1 MATESDPYNDLAI
14 SSGERSMR
22 MTQTGSNWGGRAA
35 ALFATLWLMLG
46 PTHAQVGLPAGM
58 SMLGKADAAA
68 GAGSVAAQVSSLP
81 LRADLGAMS
90 PSIRS
95 DDRWDAP
102 QGNRASSMPVV
113 SPEHRTPLPPNEFQ
127 RFVLESTGKAL
138 PLFGFDFFTRSQGL
152 DGLAAIA
159 ATPVSSDYRMGPGDE
174 LHIKGWGS
182 LDMDVKAV
190 INRDGQIMLPKIGTI
205 ALAGTRSDQVESVI
219 RNAVGRY
226 YRDFQIS
233 VSQGQLRG
241 VTVYVVGQ
249 ARQPG
254 AYQMPGSTTLV
265 AALFTSGGPN
275 QNGSLRQIKVMR
287 GEREITRLDLYDFL
301 TRGDK
306 TADIKLQDGDTI
318 VIPAANGYVALSG
331 KVGTAAVY
339 ELAGERETVG
349 QMLDIAG
356 GLPVV
361 ADPRRAYLERMEPSQ
376 VPSRSVEA
384 FALDAAGLGRTM
396 KNGDL
401 LNVMP
406 ISGEFSNAVTL
417 RGNVGQPVRT
427 PWREGLRIT
436 DVIPSKNY
444 LMSRASVSR
453 QNGVLLSDDEKQ
465 QIKAG
470 FAKISEPAT
479 TPLDATAKTGDSADT
494 LARRIGD
501 LVDEVNFEYAVVER
515 VDPDRITVNLLP
527 FNLGRALEEPGSE
540 DNLALK
546 PGDVITVFSV
556 KDVRIPQGKRQI
568 FVRIEGEVR
577 RPGIYQ
583 MVGGDG
589 LIDLIAKAGGLTDD
603 AYLFGTEFYRD
614 EVRRAQVANL
624 DQLLRRLEAQ
634 VQNSLSS
641 SAANAGVGAE
651 NAALIQLRLQAE
663 AQAQKQAL
671 ERLRKLRPSGRV
683 MLDLPPGRRV
693 EPDALP
699 RMRLEN
705 RDSVVIPARPD
716 FVYVLGAVNTEA
728 ALIWKP
734 GMTVSHYLDRSGLTA
749 GADVDE
755 MFVLRADGSV
765 SSHDRRWFS
774 SLTGLEVQPGDVIVL
789 PEKSNRESAWS
800 VFTRN
805 AKDITQIIYQFSLGA
820 AAIKTLRE

>member
-1 MATESDPYNDLAI
+1 
-14 SSGERSMR
+14 MR
-22 MTQTGSNWGGRAA
+22 MTQTWSNWGGRAT
-35 ALFATLWLMLG
+35 ALFWAVFWMPVHL
-46 PTHAQVGLPAGM
+46 HAQISLPAGM
-58 SMLGKADAAA
+58 SMLGKSEVA
-68 GAGSVAAQVSSLP
+68 GGTSSSATSTSIPLRPEVGLFPPSIKTDNRQDFLSGSRVMPTPVVQPEKLP
-81 LRADLGAMS
+81 L
-90 PSIRS
+90 
-95 DDRWDAP
+95 
-102 QGNRASSMPVV
+102 
-113 SPEHRTPLPPNEFQ
+113 LPPNEFQ
-127 RFVLESTGKAL
+127 KFVLESTGKPL

-152 DGLAAIA
+152 EGLTASANS
-159 ATPVSSDYRMGPGDE
+159 PVSPDYRIGPGDE

-182 LDMDVKAV
+182 LDLDAKVV
-190 INRDGQIMLPKIGTI
+190 VNRDGLITLPRIGVI
-205 ALAGTRSDQVESVI
+205 ALAGTRSVHAESVI

-226 YRDFQIS
+226 YRDFEIS
-233 VSQGQLRG
+233 VTQGQLRG
-241 VTVYVVGQ
+241 ITVYVVGN

-254 AYQMPGSTTLV
+254 AYQLSGSTTLV
-265 AALFTSGGPN
+265 AALFNSGGPN
-275 QNGSLRQIKVMR
+275 QNGSLRNIKVMR
-287 GEREITRLDLYDFL
+287 GDRQVTRLDLYGFL
-301 TRGDK
+301 SRGDK
-306 TADIKLQDGDTI
+306 SADIKLQDGDTI
-318 VIPAANGYVALSG
+318 VIPAAKGYVALSG

-339 ELAGERETVG
+339 ELTEERETLG
-349 QMLDIAG
+349 QLLDVAG

-361 ADPRRAYLERMEPSQ
+361 ADPRRAYLERLDPSKS
-376 VPSRSVEA
+376 PSRSVEA
-384 FALDAAGLGRTM
+384 FALDATGLGRPM
-396 KNGDL
+396 QSGDL
-401 LNVMP
+401 LHVMP
-406 ISGEFSNAVTL
+406 VSAEFANAVTL

-436 DVIPSKNY
+436 DVIAGKSD
-444 LMSRASVSR
+444 LMSRASVKR
-453 QNGVLLSDDEKQ
+453 QNGVLLSDDDKR
-465 QIKAG
+465 QIAAG
-470 FAKISEPAT
+470 YTKVP
-479 TPLDATAKTGDSADT
+479 DADQPSVNAEQTTGDTADS
-494 LARRIGD
+494 LARRIGE

-515 VDPDRITVNLLP
+515 VDPDSLTVNLLP
-527 FNLGRALEEPGSE
+527 FNLGRALEDRNSP
-540 DNLALK
+540 DNLMLK

-556 KDVRIPQGKRQI
+556 RDVRVPQGKRQI

-589 LIDLIAKAGGLTDD
+589 LNDLITKAGGLTDD
-603 AYLFGTEFYRD
+603 AFLFGAEFYRD

-651 NAALIQLRLQAE
+651 NAALTQLRLQAE

-671 ERLRKLRPSGRV
+671 ERLRKLRPTGRV
-683 MLDLPPGRRV
+683 MLDLPPQLTI

-699 RMRLEN
+699 KMRLEN

-728 ALIWKP
+728 ALIWSP
-734 GMTVSHYLDRSGLTA
+734 GKTVDHYLERSGLTG

-765 SSHDRRWFS
+765 SSRDGGWFS
-774 SLTGLEVQPGDVIVL
+774 SLKRLVVQPGDVIVL
-789 PEKSNRESAWS
+789 PEKANRESAWS